1 MSFHSVLSRTEVLFP
16 LKLFYEMK
24 GKRLPYLEAISGDEI
39 PFPAKELLVHDE
51 DMTSNLE
58 AFYKKKISIDV
69 FYKDVD
75 ADAVSREVVLCLEG
89 SGKPVEYG
97 AIRIDLSNIP
107 ENVRELILECKQ
119 PLGGILN
126 ENRVQYKSNPK
137 SFFRIMVDDFI
148 MDALQ
153 LANPHFLFG
162 RCNVLTTSDD
172 RILAN
177 VVEILSPIDYWI

>member
-1 MSFHSVLSRTEVLFP
+1 VFCHVPKYCFLS
-16 LKLFYEMK
+16 
-24 GKRLPYLEAISGDEI
+24 KRLPYLEAISGDEI

-119 PLGGILN
+119 PLG
-126 ENRVQYKSNPK
+126 EYKSNPK